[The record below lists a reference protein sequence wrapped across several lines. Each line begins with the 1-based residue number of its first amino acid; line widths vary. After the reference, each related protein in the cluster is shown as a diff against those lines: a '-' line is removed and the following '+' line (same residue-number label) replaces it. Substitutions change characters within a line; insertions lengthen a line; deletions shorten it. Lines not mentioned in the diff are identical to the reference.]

1 MQSLTV
7 NALCIPRTT
16 EIIPTDIL
24 LDKGTYSSNSGI
36 F

>member
-7 NALCIPRTT
+7 NALRIPRTT
-16 EIIPTDIL
+16 EILCTDIP
-24 LDKGTYSSNSGI
+24 LDKEAYSSNSGL